1 MSNPPVIMYRYD
13 ASPFC
18 HKVDNILTLKN
29 IPHQR
34 VNVSS
39 MLPRPEIT
47 DLLGITYRRIPVLA
61 IGNDVYCDS
70 SLIASALERRF
81 PASAGYGTIYPP
93 RADSTKT
100 DVGLIKLFSKFYA
113 DNVLFP
119 PATNL
124 IAWDKI
130 PAVFLKDRSALRGAP
145 IDPAVITAVRPLS
158 ESALTT
164 HLTNLETQLSDN
176 RTWLLDTSLPS
187 LADLSVHFV
196 LAWGKSF
203 KGTDKVFDRQ
213 RFPKTLEWVDRVTSH
228 IQTLRSSQ
236 PTPTK
241 LKGPEAADIIINSP
255 ASAHDHV
262 AFDALE
268 GERLKVKVGDSIL
281 ITPEDNARN
290 YPTRGTLL
298 GLTPEECVIQVKG
311 SKGLLRVHFPRFGF
325 VIKKGDGAKL

>member
-18 HKVDNILTLKN
+18 HKVDNILTLKK

-47 DLLGITYRRIPVLA
+47 ELLGITYRRIPILA

-70 SLIASALERRF
+70 SLIATALERRF
-81 PASAGYGTIYPP
+81 PSSAGYGTIYPP
-93 RADSTKT
+93 RAGTNKT
-100 DVGLIKLFSKFYA
+100 DIGLINLFSKFYA

-145 IDPAVITAVRPLS
+145 IDPAAITAARPLS
-158 ESALTT
+158 ESVLTT
-164 HLTNLETQLSDN
+164 HLINLESQLADG

-203 KGTDKVFDRQ
+203 KGTDAVFDKVK
-213 RFPKTLEWVDRVTSH
+213 FPKTLEWIDRVTAH
-228 IQTLRSSQ
+228 IQSLRTSQ
-236 PTPTK
+236 PAPTK
-241 LKGPEAADIIINSP
+241 LKGPEAAEIIVNAT
-255 ASAHDHV
+255 ASHEELK
-262 AFDALE
+262 FDDLE
-268 GERLKVKVGDSIL
+268 GERLKLKKGDSVL
-281 ITPEDNARN
+281 ITPDDNARN
-290 YPTRGTLL
+290 YPTKGTLL
-298 GLTPEECVIQVKG
+298 GLTAEECVVQVKG
-311 SKGLLRVHFPRFGF
+311 SKGLIRVHFPRFGF
-325 VIKKGDGAKL
+325 VIRKGDAAKL